1 MAIQDEERTRHLAW
15 EGCYN
20 VRDLGGYR
28 TRDGKVTRWGAV
40 VRTDNLSRLTVS
52 GRASLVDYGVES
64 IIDLRR
70 PDELAEYPNP
80 FAEPGDH
87 DISYTNVSLVDPAK
101 SAPENFTTLAN
112 DYKRILDSF
121 APAMAEIIQVIA
133 GAPEGPVLI
142 HCMAGKDR
150 TGMVAAILLDLAG
163 VARETIAEDY
173 ALTAERLRPLE
184 REWLENGP
192 GEREERAAQQAR
204 FEPRAEVMLEV
215 LSHLDQRYG
224 GVEPYLLRAGVTP
237 EDIARIR
244 ARLVPPGR

>member
-1 MAIQDEERTRHLAW
+1 
-15 EGCYN
+15 
-20 VRDLGGYR
+20 
-28 TRDGKVTRWGAV
+28 
-40 VRTDNLSRLTVS
+40 
-52 GRASLVDYGVES
+52 
-64 IIDLRR
+64 
-70 PDELAEYPNP
+70 
-80 FAEPGDH
+80 
-87 DISYTNVSLVDPAK
+87 
-101 SAPENFTTLAN
+101 LAN